1 MGWIVLCGHRQ
12 EVEHM
17 GTDGGLLVSTRRLG
31 SCGSPIRLLRVSS
44 EKSDK
49 RSSAEKKDEEKL
61 LGIWDENR

>member
-1 MGWIVLCGHRQ
+1 
-12 EVEHM
+12 M